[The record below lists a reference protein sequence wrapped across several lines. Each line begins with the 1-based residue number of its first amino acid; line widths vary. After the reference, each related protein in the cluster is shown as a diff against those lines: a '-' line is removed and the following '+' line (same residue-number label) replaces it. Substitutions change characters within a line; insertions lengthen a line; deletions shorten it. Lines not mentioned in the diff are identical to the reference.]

1 MQQLI
6 SSLLSIED
14 LARDVYE
21 AAAKHFAKDRP
32 FARFLGL
39 LARDEVVHADTLRR
53 AIGIVDRMPNPPAQA
68 FDLGAERLP
77 RMQNRVCEILEQIRA
92 GTLEKPEMIA
102 CVLEI
107 EMSEW
112 NDFFLYVV
120 DVLKGQDR
128 EFQHMASSMQ
138 THKEEVV
145 RFCRAS
151 SDATP
156 LSHQLSEARAVWTR
170 KTLVVDD
177 EPAIT
182 SMLIR
187 VLKKRVEVEV
197 ANGGKEALE
206 RVRDSYYDAIISDMD
221 MPVVSGLQFLQSASA
236 IDSSIKERFLF
247 FTADLSEENVRFLTT
262 HHIRFLHK
270 PASVESIRDTLDEIL
285 GDEA

>member
-14 LARDVYE
+14 LARDVYV
-21 AAAKHFAKDRP
+21 AAAKHFAEDRP
-32 FARFLGL
+32 FSLFLGS
-39 LARDEVVHADTLRR
+39 LARDEVVHAATLKR
-53 AIGIVDRMPNPPAQA
+53 AIGIVDHMSNQPAQA
-68 FDLGAERLP
+68 FEFGAERLP
-77 RMQNRVCEILEQIRA
+77 RMRDRVCDILEQIRA
-92 GTLEKPEMIA
+92 GTLEKQEMIV
-102 CVLEI
+102 CVLEL

-138 THKEEVV
+138 SHKEEVV
-145 RFCRAS
+145 RFCRTY
-151 SDATP
+151 SDTTP
-156 LSHQLSEARAVWTR
+156 LSHQLSEAPAVWTR

-187 VLKKRVEVEV
+187 VLKKRVDVEV
-197 ANGGKEALE
+197 ASDGKEALE

-221 MPVVSGLQFLQSASA
+221 MPGVSGLQFLQSASA
-236 IDSSIKERFLF
+236 IDRSIKERFLF
-247 FTADLSEENVRFLTT
+247 LTAGLSEENVRFLTAN
-262 HHIRFLHK
+262 HIRFLYK
-270 PASVESIRDTLDEIL
+270 PAAVESIRDMLDEIL